1 MIGGVADPGGT
12 ELPIFELPLVLLPSE
27 QVPLHIFEDRYKRM
41 IARSLREEEPFGIVF
56 RDDSG
61 SRTRGCAAAVVE
73 VVERFDDGRLNI
85 VVAGTWRF
93 DVIERFEAD
102 EYPAALV
109 TVLPEPEPETPADPE
124 PALSA
129 FAELLAAVGDEG
141 EEERDPRE
149 AGRSAFEIA
158 ARVELPVA
166 FKQQLLEEGD
176 EPRRLELLS
185 GRLAKLA
192 RQVERARELAERAR
206 GNGHGPVEGLRG
218 NPE

>member
-1 MIGGVADPGGT
+1 MADPGGT

-41 IARSLREEEPFGIVF
+41 IERSLREEEPFGIVF

-61 SRTRGCAAAVVE
+61 PRSRGCAAAVVE

-93 DVIERFEAD
+93 DVIERSEAG

-129 FAELLAAVGDEG
+129 FAELLAAVGNEGG
-141 EEERDPRE
+141 EEEPDPRE
-149 AGRSAFEIA
+149 AGRSAFGIA

-166 FKQQLLEEGD
+166 FKQQLLEEDD

-185 GRLAKLA
+185 DRLAKLA
-192 RQVERARELAERAR
+192 RQVKRARELAERAR

-218 NPE
+218 DPE